1 MQRPTRRICLVTS
14 EYFISYFVRSEN
26 VSALP
31 FHANWYQLSFKY
43 TVRTILFFNCVA
55 KAHPRNLTLI
65 FLPFCPDSEVSDTFL
80 VPSMVKRKVSPLL
93 YEVMQISEKNNF
105 TSPSQ
110 PSANPCCLQSAA
122 FQIPPQMVLNSILVV
137 RVEH

>member
-1 MQRPTRRICLVTS
+1 MQRPTRRICLVAS

-43 TVRTILFFNCVA
+43 TVRTIPFFNCVA

-80 VPSMVKRKVSPLL
+80 VPSMVPNPFCKPLL
-93 YEVMQISEKNNF
+93 LAKCSFSNTTTDGFKLY
-105 TSPSQ
+105 TSSSSRALNGQ
-110 PSANPCCLQSAA
+110 DGKLHVLYTL
-122 FQIPPQMVLNSILVV
+122 PQ
-137 RVEH
+137 